1 MRSPSRH
8 PSRRSPSRMGRGSFP
23 RAWRRRKCETE
34 TPQNLAASFA
44 LITHCRAKGSGKAAS
59 IACGSF
65 LMSDGVPENRNA
77 AQRGALIFRTI
88 FLGGIITPRPCQV
101 LSPANAGIAVTDLTK
116 LTKLTT
122 LTTLR
127 WTVLPKYCLCI
138 VGSSLG
144 RVEPSHVAGPE
155 STGLA
160 GAAWE
165 I

>member
-1 MRSPSRH
+1 
-8 PSRRSPSRMGRGSFP
+8 
-23 RAWRRRKCETE
+23 
-34 TPQNLAASFA
+34 
-44 LITHCRAKGSGKAAS
+44 
-59 IACGSF
+59 
-65 LMSDGVPENRNA
+65 MSDGVPENWNA
-77 AQRGALIFRTI
+77 AQRGALIFQND
-88 FLGGIITPRPCQV
+88 FFSGIIIPRPCQV

-144 RVEPSHVAGPE
+144 RVEPSNVAGPE

-165 I
+165 L